1 MPNYTPSTPSIER
14 PPPVPDNTPTLVCLS
29 CGDTMKLLRA
39 MPKLGVRAEKLIFLC
54 PSCKGVDTRELIRA
68 RHESASNVPNTNLLK
83 SVTCPLLGQME
94 LFDIHG

>member
-1 MPNYTPSTPSIER
+1 VSHYTPSTTSIER

-39 MPKLGVRAEKLIFLC
+39 IPKLGVRAEQLIFLC

-68 RHESASNVPNTNLLK
+68 CERFKYTNLLK
-83 SVTCPLLGQME
+83 SVRCPLLGQME